1 MRNLIIIMTAALLL
15 LGIWVPTGI
24 YAATATI
31 SGSVVD
37 SQTKTPLP
45 GANVYLDGTAIGA
58 ATDQEGRFSI
68 SNLPPGQYTLIINYI
83 GYDQKRQPITISA
96 TDRQFR
102 FAFEMEYAGLKL
114 DKEIVVTAQ
123 REGQM
128 EAINKQLA
136 ARQIVNVVASD
147 RIQELPDANAAES
160 VNRLP
165 GVSVLRE
172 GGEGTKIVIRGL
184 SPKYNAVTIEGVR
197 LPPTDYNE
205 RSADLSMISP
215 YMLEGIEVMKAIT
228 PDQDADVIGGT
239 VNFKIKEAAEGLG
252 VKDNRF
258 GFDLIARGGWN
269 GLKNTYDDY
278 KITGEVSTRLF
289 SSRLGILT
297 QVDIE
302 KRNRSSHNMGAS
314 YYLKGPELDQENLV
328 YIGGLS
334 LGDILREKE
343 RFGGTVIVDYRF
355 PLGKIAFKNIFS
367 QAKTTTESYG
377 ETFDLGGNNHDY
389 QVTDAGSKL
398 HIMTN
403 ILNYEQQVSRFK
415 FDAHLSHSYS
425 ENQTPTNVW
434 FRFHEKAAFYG
445 NFDTR
450 VHPREIPSFAK
461 NSLNSTYLYDVGDD
475 TDQAQDRQITAAT
488 NLEMSFNLSRQIN
501 GKLKI
506 GGKYRSADR
515 KYDHEAYGGLMWV
528 GGAATTRQK
537 VLDTFPWML
546 DSDLIVDRSSWFYY
560 PVFLDQTYNPGNFLN
575 GDYKMGPVSNIDLM
589 REMIKV
595 IRTTNDI
602 ESYHKSAVGSTV
614 SDYSGN
620 EYLNA
625 GYIMTDLNLG
635 TLVNIIP
642 GVRYEAQKTSY
653 SASQGDSRARD
664 ADLRYKHSDTTVVKT
679 HAHWLPMLHV
689 RVKPWRWFDIRFAY
703 TNTLSRPDFVN
714 ITPNYNISLGSV
726 MWHNYALK
734 PLQSENFD
742 LYFSVHQNHIGLF
755 TLGGFAKN
763 IRDMI
768 YGTSDVILDPDEYN
782 LPGYTRNYEIS
793 TTKNNPYQAMVK
805 GVEIDWQTSF
815 WYLPGLLRGLVFNT
829 NYTHIFSKTQYR
841 RTVINIW
848 YDDCWMAHKSY
859 IHSFYTD
866 RMLNQPDDIFN
877 AAIGYDYKDFSIRL
891 SLLYQSNIFKG
902 SDFWPEL
909 RRVTDDYV
917 RWDLSIKQ
925 DLPWQRLQFYCNV
938 NNLNAA
944 LDADLNQGSL
954 YPVGEQHYGRTVDLG
969 LRWRF

>member
-1 MRNLIIIMTAALLL
+1 MRNLLNFLTTALLIFGMSFPML
-15 LGIWVPTGI
+15 I
-24 YAATATI
+24 YGANATI

-45 GANVYLDGTAIGA
+45 GANVFLAGTAIGA
-58 ATDQEGRFSI
+58 ATTPDGRFSI
-68 SNLPPGQYTLIINYI
+68 TNVPPGQYTLIINYI
-83 GYDQKRQPITISA
+83 GYDPKREPITISA
-96 TDRQFR
+96 TDQQLK
-102 FAFEMEYAGLKL
+102 FAVELEYAGLKF

-184 SPKYNAVTIEGVR
+184 SPKYNAVMIEGVR
-197 LPPTDYNE
+197 LPSTDYGE

-239 VNFKIKEAAEGLG
+239 VDFKIKEAGEALG
-252 VKDNRF
+252 SKGNRF

-278 KITGEVSTRLF
+278 KITGEVSTRLLK
-289 SSRLGILT
+289 SRLGILA

-314 YYLKGPELDQENLV
+314 YFLKGPELGKDNPV
-328 YIGGLS
+328 FIGGLS
-334 LGDILREKE
+334 LGDIIREKE
-343 RFGGTVIVDYRF
+343 RLGATFVVDYRI
-355 PLGKIAFKNIFS
+355 PQGKISFKNILS
-367 QAKTTTESYG
+367 RAQTNTQSYG

-389 QVTDAGSKL
+389 NVTDASNEL
-398 HIMTN
+398 NILTN
-403 ILNYEQQVSRFK
+403 ILNYEQHFSRFK
-415 FDAHLSHSYS
+415 FDTHLSHSYS
-425 ENQTPTNVW
+425 ENGSPTNIW

-445 NFDTR
+445 NFDNK

-461 NSLNSTYLYDVGDD
+461 NSLNSTYLYDVGDNR
-475 TDQAQDRQITAAT
+475 DQAEDRQLTAAA

-501 GKLKI
+501 GKVKI

-515 KYDHEAYGGLMWV
+515 EYDHEAYGGLMWV
-528 GGAATTRQK
+528 GGAVTTRQK
-537 VLDTFPWML
+537 VLDAFPWML
-546 DSDLIVDRSSWFYY
+546 ESDLIVDKSSWFYY
-560 PVFLDQTYNPGNFLN
+560 PVFLDHAYDPGNFLN
-575 GDYKMGPVSNIDLM
+575 GEYKMGPVTDINLM
-589 REMIKV
+589 REMIKI

-602 ESYHKSAVGSTV
+602 ESYHQSAVGSTV
-614 SDYSGN
+614 NDYTGN
-620 EYLNA
+620 EYLSA
-625 GYIMTDLNLG
+625 GYLMTDLNIG
-635 TLVNIIP
+635 SKISIIP
-642 GVRYEAQKTSY
+642 GVRFEQLKTSY
-653 SASQGDSRARD
+653 SASQGDSRPRD
-664 ADLRYKHSDTTVVKT
+664 ADLRYKHTDTTVVKN
-679 HAHWLPMLHV
+679 HAHWLPMVHV
-689 RVKPWRWFDIRFAY
+689 RVKPLRWFDVRFAY
-703 TNTLSRPDFVN
+703 TNTLSRPDFVS

-726 MWHNYALK
+726 MWHNYQLK
-734 PLQSENFD
+734 PLRSENFD
-742 LYFSVHQNHIGLF
+742 LYFSLHQNHIGLF
-755 TLGGFAKN
+755 TIGGFFKN

-768 YGTSDVILDPDEYN
+768 YGTSDIIIDPAEYN
-782 LPGYTRNYEIS
+782 LPDYTMNYEIS
-793 TTKNNPYQAMVK
+793 TTKNNPYQATVK
-805 GVEIDWQTSF
+805 GIEIDWQTSF

-829 NYTHIFSKTQYR
+829 NYTHIFSKTQYP
-841 RTVINIW
+841 RTVIEVW
-848 YDDCWMAHKSY
+848 YDDFWRAHKTY
-859 IHSFYTD
+859 IHSFYSD
-866 RMLNQPDDIFN
+866 RMLDQPDDILN

-891 SLLYQSNIFKG
+891 SMLYQSNIFKG

-909 RRVTDDYV
+909 RRETDDYV

-925 DLPWQRLQFYCNV
+925 DLPWQGLQLYCNM

-944 LDADLNQGSL
+944 LDVDLNQGSL
-954 YPVGEQHYGRTVDLG
+954 YPVGEQHYGRTMDLG